1 MLSAILEQL
10 EINST
15 FFYQLAI
22 FAVLYIVLSAVYFR
36 PFMRLFEHRHQ
47 KTVADREAAERL
59 MTQANLKLDEY
70 RARLAEERQNAKKDY
85 EAILTEA
92 KKEETAILS
101 QAREEAK
108 KISQEAADSVSRQ
121 REQLKAQLEA
131 DIEGMA
137 RTISEKLLSRKV

>member
-1 MLSAILEQL
+1 MVSAILEQL

-22 FAVLYIVLSAVYFR
+22 FALLYFILSAVYFR
-36 PFMRLFEHRHQ
+36 PFLRLFEHRHE
-47 KTVADREAAERL
+47 KTVADRDAAERL
-59 MTQANLKLDEY
+59 MSQANAKFDEY
-70 RARLAEERQNAKKDY
+70 RARLAVERQNAKKDY

-92 KKEETAILS
+92 KKEEAAILS

-108 KISQEAADSVSRQ
+108 KITQEAGESVARQ

-131 DIEGMA
+131 DVEGLA
-137 RTISEKLLSRKV
+137 RSISEKLLSRKV